1 MKLLFPAD
9 VSVPKNG
16 VAMELYVVSWLSVV
30 GQVVGLRIPLE
41 MLNQLY
47 NEFL

>member
-1 MKLLFPAD
+1 MKLLFHAD
-9 VSVPKNG
+9 VSLPKNG